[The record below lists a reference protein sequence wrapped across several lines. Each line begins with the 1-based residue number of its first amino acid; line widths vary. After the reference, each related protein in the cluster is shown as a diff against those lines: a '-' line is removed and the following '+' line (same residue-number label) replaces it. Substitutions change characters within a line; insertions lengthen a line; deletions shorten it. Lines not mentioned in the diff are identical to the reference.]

1 MDAVLPDKGFFD
13 LQSTTIRM
21 SVIKELSSSKKKNY
35 RRKMVVNKNEIK
47 INTFS
52 LIILVNLIVGLW
64 NLYLYVQGDYLYN
77 LVIGSL
83 NVGAYVFFR
92 KKIK

>member
-1 MDAVLPDKGFFD
+1 
-13 LQSTTIRM
+13 M